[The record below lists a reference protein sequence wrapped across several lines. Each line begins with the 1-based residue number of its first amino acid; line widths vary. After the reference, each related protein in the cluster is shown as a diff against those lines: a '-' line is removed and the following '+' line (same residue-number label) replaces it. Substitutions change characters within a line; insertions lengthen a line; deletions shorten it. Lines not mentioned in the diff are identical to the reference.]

1 VWYLLCHDH
10 ERGTVFV
17 FSGPYEDE
25 GLAREDEWGFNG
37 GLAAMAGDRTYSA
50 AHESDVRRLFGDRVQ
65 AGEGET

>member
-25 GLAREDEWGFNG
+25 GLAREDERRFNEG
-37 GLAAMAGDRTYSA
+37 ASARAGDRTYSA
-50 AHESDVRRLFGDRVQ
+50 AHESEVRRIFGDGSQ
-65 AGEGET
+65 AWEDRT